1 MTSMPAALLPL
12 AFVNSV
18 WGWAVILF
26 IGLLLFGSRLPS
38 VARNMGK
45 GINEFKKGL
54 NEGLSDDDRA
64 APPHDQDAG
73 NPARPAA
80 GPSKKKSDIEET
92 SV

>member
-1 MTSMPAALLPL
+1 MNLMPAALFPL

-54 NEGLSDDDRA
+54 NEGLSDDDRSRG
-64 APPHDQDAG
+64 DESG
-73 NPARPAA
+73 PARPAA
-80 GPSKKKSDIEET
+80 DASKKKSDVSDIEET

>member
-1 MTSMPAALLPL
+1 MQDMASILTPL

-54 NEGLSDDDRA
+54 NEGLSDADRRQDGDRRGPDDHSAERQSTA
-64 APPHDQDAG
+64 ARK
-73 NPARPAA
+73 N
-80 GPSKKKSDIEET
+80 DIDET

>member
-1 MTSMPAALLPL
+1 MNCMCDILFPL

-54 NEGLSDDDRA
+54 NEGLNDADRRRSDDSSHERSTSSS
-64 APPHDQDAG
+64 
-73 NPARPAA
+73 AR
-80 GPSKKKSDIEET
+80 SSRDIDDT